1 MTLKRG
7 FTLVEMLI
15 VIVILGI
22 MAATIL
28 PRLMHQQTKEKVQK
42 EMPKTYEYVTSN
54 AKCSNFSTVEMLCRK
69 AQGSLSMEM
78 VSDEVCYNRMRVY
91 DNCKNG
97 TNNRKLENL
106 TYFIDNEQQAETI
119 INSCKLKKQEIL
131 KEEINKLGIKEETN
145 KEEINK
151 EETNKEVVNV
161 NNEMLNTMVENL

>member
-1 MTLKRG
+1 MTLKKG

-22 MAATIL
+22 MAAAIL
-28 PRLMHQQTKEKVQK
+28 PRLMHQQTKEKVHR

-69 AQGSLSMEM
+69 TQGSLSMEM

-119 INSCKLKKQEIL
+119 INKCITYKEETS
-131 KEEINKLGIKEETN
+131 KEEIAKNENDEN
-145 KEEINK
+145 MNEI
-151 EETNKEVVNV
+151 
-161 NNEMLNTMVENL
+161 LNSLF